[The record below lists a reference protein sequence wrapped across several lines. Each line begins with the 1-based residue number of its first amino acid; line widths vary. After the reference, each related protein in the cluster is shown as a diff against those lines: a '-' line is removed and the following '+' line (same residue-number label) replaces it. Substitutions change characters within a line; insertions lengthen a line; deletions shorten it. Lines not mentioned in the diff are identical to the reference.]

1 MFKDSDFDDI
11 DDLVDEGMVFVQEKD
26 VETQGNIGTDDTEVV
41 KGSGDKKV
49 LDTEKA
55 VNTVSEGISTAN
67 VPETISTTTPRTPPI
82 TTTVF
87 DDEDVTMAMDQT
99 LVKMKEEKAK
109 EKRVVIKDVEDS
121 SRLVRS
127 ITTLQPLL
135 TIDPKDKGKGILQ
148 ETKSMEKT
156 KKKVQGDAQTERDT
170 KVALRLQAELD
181 EEVRVERERQ
191 EQASMAALYEEYDTI
206 QASIDAD
213 ALFAARLQQEE
224 REQFT
229 IEERAQFLVETIA
242 AQRKF
247 RATQRAAE
255 IRSKPPTKT
264 QLRNMLI
271 TYLKNMEEKKLVEPE
286 SEGKKGKRIKR
297 VTDSTLKHKSS
308 KKQKMMQEQES
319 AKSDEDAATNYEQ
332 EKEEL
337 RMWLTVFLD
346 EEETVDLEI
355 LFAKLNGFA
364 QIGEEKSSLIADGW
378 YFDLLQ
384 HVSREK
390 GEGLTIL
397 VESHHTPTS
406 VPSTLQPQTL
416 PPSMQTTHVEEEAA
430 PIPYE
435 SPLPR
440 FHSLRSDE
448 GSITLNELMV
458 LCTSLSKKVESLE
471 SDLKQTKQTYGAA
484 YTKLIMKVKKLEHKV
499 KSSKVRRK
507 VRLVISDDED
517 DLEDPSKQGRKI
529 A

>member
-181 EEVRVERERQ
+181 EELRVERERQ

-355 LFAKLNGFA
+355 LFAKYP
-364 QIGEEKSSLIADGW
+364 I
-378 YFDLLQ
+378 
-384 HVSREK
+384 
-390 GEGLTIL
+390 
-397 VESHHTPTS
+397 VE
-406 VPSTLQPQTL
+406 
-416 PPSMQTTHVEEEAA
+416 
-430 PIPYE
+430 
-435 SPLPR
+435 
-440 FHSLRSDE
+440 
-448 GSITLNELMV
+448 
-458 LCTSLSKKVESLE
+458 
-471 SDLKQTKQTYGAA
+471 
-484 YTKLIMKVKKLEHKV
+484 
-499 KSSKVRRK
+499 
-507 VRLVISDDED
+507 
-517 DLEDPSKQGRKI
+517 
-529 A
+529 